1 MTLPEM
7 MTMTHNLFISH
18 KHSDTHVAK
27 VLADFVENRALG
39 QVSVHMSSDP
49 RYKGPRLGKNINQE
63 LCTALY
69 HCDVLLL
76 LYTSADEDWSYCMF
90 ECGVATDPQSPRT
103 NIIVFQCGADA
114 PSPFADQLRVNVRDL
129 KDLRKFTKAF
139 FTDPGFFPKED
150 AALAPNFAEDK
161 CDEAAR
167 QLYDALAAPGI
178 LPPLEREPIEE
189 IRAWPLLRIEVV
201 LNDIDQ
207 IAQSDD
213 SAALEACR
221 GLLLNRALITY
232 SSSRAPILFGLDS
245 LPPNM
250 PFGALVKAQAAST
263 SRTIPAWVES
273 CAVQMLRVARRRLMN
288 TRWESFTE
296 VNGDSIYTP
305 IVTRMRRIPAEGRA
319 QFDIHFFELSN
330 PQSITVSERM
340 IEVSNI
346 YLKMLNE
353 TTRNIRL
360 RDLRD
365 EMGGN
370 DKERLPIV
378 GEDRR
383 PMYVLHRSMLE
394 RYMLDQQILGEPLE
408 GLTVGAFL
416 KQAVTGLLAET
427 FVTLAPTAS
436 LADAQQAMAGD
447 IRDVFVTADGS
458 RDSPV
463 LGWLSNVDLTRN
475 L

>member
-1 MTLPEM
+1 
-7 MTMTHNLFISH
+7 MTHNLFISH
-18 KHSDTHVAK
+18 KHSDTRVAM
-27 VLADFVENRALG
+27 VMADFVESRTLG

-63 LCTALY
+63 LCAALY
-69 HCDVLLL
+69 NCDVLLL
-76 LYTSADEDWSYCMF
+76 VYTSADEDWSYCMF

-114 PSPFADQLRVNVRDL
+114 PTPFADQLRVNVRDL

-139 FTDPGFFPKED
+139 FTDPEFFPKAD
-150 AALAPNFAEDK
+150 AAFAPNFPEDK

-167 QLYDALAAPGI
+167 QLYSALMAPDI
-178 LPPLEREPIEE
+178 LPPLEREPIEDV
-189 IRAWPLLRIEVV
+189 RTWPLLRIEVG

-207 IAQSDD
+207 VAQSDD
-213 SAALEACR
+213 SAASEACR
-221 GLLLNRALITY
+221 ELLLDKALITY

-250 PFGALVKAQAAST
+250 LFGGLVETQPAPKSGA
-263 SRTIPAWVES
+263 IPAWVES
-273 CAVQMLRVARRRLMN
+273 CAVQMLRVARRRLTN
-288 TRWESFTE
+288 ARWESFTE
-296 VNGDSIYTP
+296 MNGDSIYTP
-305 IVTRMRRIPAEGRA
+305 IVTRMRRIPAERRA
-319 QFDIHFFELSN
+319 QFDIYFFELSN

-340 IEVSNI
+340 IEASNI
-346 YLKMLNE
+346 YLKILNE
-353 TTRNIRL
+353 QTRNMRL

-365 EMGGN
+365 EMSGN
-370 DKERLPIV
+370 DKERLPFV

-383 PMYVLHRSMLE
+383 PLYIIHRSMLE
-394 RYMLDQQILGEPLE
+394 RYMLDQQLRGEPLD

-416 KQAVTGLLAET
+416 EQAAGGILDKT

-436 LADAQQAMAGD
+436 LADAQQAMAGA
-447 IRDVFVTADGS
+447 IRDVFVTVDGNS
-458 RDSPV
+458 NSPI

>member
-1 MTLPEM
+1 M

-18 KHSDTHVAK
+18 KHSDTRIAK
-27 VLADFVENRALG
+27 VLADFVETRALG

-63 LCTALY
+63 LCAALY
-69 HCDVLLL
+69 NCDVLLL

-90 ECGVATDPQSPRT
+90 ECGVATDPQAPRT
-103 NIIVFQCGADA
+103 NIIVFQCGADV

-139 FTDPGFFPKED
+139 FTDSGFFPKEE
-150 AALAPNFAEDK
+150 AALAPNYPEDK

-167 QLYDALAAPGI
+167 ELYGKLAAPGI
-178 LPPLEREPIEE
+178 LPPLEREPIEDV
-189 IRAWPLLRIEVV
+189 RAWPLLRIEVA

-207 IAQSDD
+207 IVQSDD
-213 SAALEACR
+213 SAAPEACR
-221 GLLLNRALITY
+221 KLLLDKALITY

-250 PFGALVKAQAAST
+250 LFGGLVATQAAPASGA
-263 SRTIPAWVES
+263 IPAWVES
-273 CAVQMLRVARRRLMN
+273 CVVQMLRVARRRLTN

-296 VNGDSIYTP
+296 TNGDSIFTP

-319 QFDIHFFELSN
+319 QFDIYFFELSN

-346 YLKMLNE
+346 YLKIFNE
-353 TTRNIRL
+353 TTKNMRL

-383 PMYVLHRSMLE
+383 PLYILHRSMLE
-394 RYMLDQQILGEPLE
+394 RYMLDQQLRGESLD
-408 GLTVGAFL
+408 GLTIGKFL
-416 KQAVTGLLAET
+416 EQAAAGFLAET
-427 FVTLAPTAS
+427 FVTLAPAAS
-436 LADAQQAMAGD
+436 LADAQQAMAGA
-447 IRDVFVTADGS
+447 IRDVFVTVDGS
-458 RDSPV
+458 RNSPV